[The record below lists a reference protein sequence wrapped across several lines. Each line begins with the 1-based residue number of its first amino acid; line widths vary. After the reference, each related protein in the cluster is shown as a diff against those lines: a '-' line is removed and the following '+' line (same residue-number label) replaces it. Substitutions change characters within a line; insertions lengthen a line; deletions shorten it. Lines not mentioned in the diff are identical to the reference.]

1 MAGYDTGYGSLGR
14 GVIET
19 DRQAW
24 NVVESATPLRDD
36 AEQIRAIALACAAS
50 HSFVDHQTY
59 PRSTHPNPGMRLSEL
74 FSFAAVITSLRTTL
88 GIEMGVTR
96 ALIEETGGN
105 DEALLSISREVLT
118 DIVRPAGLANNK
130 ASYIID
136 GVHALAYDDA
146 YAPETLKAEDIEGAR
161 KKLLKLKGVGAKA
174 VDCFMLL
181 GLNLPVFPVDI
192 NVFKLVSRTNPE
204 ILGVD
209 VVPNF
214 GNPNHTQ
221 KVKEYLEQAFAPDV
235 ELYQTMHT
243 YLLLAEKYK
252 IAQSTS

>member
-1 MAGYDTGYGSLGR
+1 M
-14 GVIET
+14 IET
-19 DRQAW
+19 DRQAR
-24 NVVESATPLRDD
+24 NVVECATPLRDD
-36 AEQIRAIALACAAS
+36 AERIRDIALACAAT

-59 PRSTHPNPGMRLSEL
+59 PRSTHPNPDMRLSEL

-96 ALIEETGGN
+96 ALIEATGGS
-105 DEALLSISREVLT
+105 DDALLGISREVLT

-136 GVHALAYDDA
+136 GVHALAHDEA
-146 YAPETLKAEDIEGAR
+146 YAPDTLMSEELEVTR

-209 VVPNF
+209 VTPNF

-252 IAQSTS
+252 IV